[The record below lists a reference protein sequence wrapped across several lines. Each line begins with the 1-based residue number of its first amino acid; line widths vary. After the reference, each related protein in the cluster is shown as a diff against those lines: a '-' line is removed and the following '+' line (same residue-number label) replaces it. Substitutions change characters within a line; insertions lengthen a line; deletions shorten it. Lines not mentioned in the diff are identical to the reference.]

1 MTKVETYLNIV
12 TLYDKEFSKWM
23 NRSDKILRRYRD
35 ERQTNSTQSRYN
47 MLWANVQTLKAATF
61 SRMPKA
67 DISRRFKDND
77 PVGRVA
83 STILE
88 RAIDF
93 EIEHYTDFRHA
104 MESAVYDRF
113 LGGRGTAWLRYE
125 PKIEQQDYETS
136 EQDEESDLAA
146 EYLDTEA
153 SPVDY
158 VHWKDFGH
166 EVARTWDEVNK
177 VWRKVYLTRKA
188 LVERFGEE
196 LGNKI
201 PMDSSPDEQ
210 KYKDSDGIGKKGLI
224 IEMWDRET
232 KKVLWISK
240 SLNQILDERDD
251 PLGLEEFFPCPK
263 PLYSTITNETLV
275 PIPDFTLYQDQA
287 NALDVLSTRITGL
300 IDALKVR
307 GVYDSS
313 EPTLQRLFTEGENNT
328 LIPVKNW
335 PSFAEKQGLK
345 GAIDIVDI
353 TPIAAALKYAYEAMA
368 QIKQEIYDITGISD
382 IIRGQSNILETATA
396 QQIKSQFASLR
407 LKDYQDD
414 VACFASDILKIKA
427 QIICG
432 QFQPET
438 LIKIG
443 GVDQLSPE
451 DQQLVPQA
459 IQMLKDNPM
468 RTFRVD
474 VAADSMLYQD
484 EQREKAD
491 RVEFLGAVS
500 QYLEKAVQAS
510 QNMPPEATPLLMDLL
525 KFGVTGFRIG
535 KTVEGEFDSVADAI
549 KERAK
554 NPPPQQPNPE
564 MMKIQ
569 ATMQIEQQKAQL
581 EMQTRQAELQ
591 NEAQVREHEL
601 QLEAQKQQMQAQN
614 DMQERQHKA
623 ELDQFLEQQR
633 LEFDRWK
640 TQLENET
647 KILIAELDA
656 KTKLKTQYLSS
667 NPADPLV
674 QLDDN
679 GNPALPAE
687 LTNLLHDVNSSM
699 ETLVQTNMMAQQA
712 NADLVAKQQAAHEM
726 LVDHLS
732 RPKQVVRDNS
742 GKIIGVK

>member
-1 MTKVETYLNIV
+1 MTKVESYLNIV
-12 TLYDKEFSKWM
+12 TQYDKEFGKWIS
-23 NRSDKILRRYRD
+23 RSDKILRRYRD
-35 ERQTNSTQSRYN
+35 DRTVNSLQSRYN

-67 DISRRFKDND
+67 DVSRRFKDND

-88 RAIDF
+88 RAMDF

-113 LGGRGTAWLRYE
+113 LGGRGTAWVRYE
-125 PKIEQQDYETS
+125 PKIESQDYEAS

-146 EYLDTEA
+146 EYLDTES

-177 VWRKVYLTRKA
+177 VWRKVYLTRQA

-201 PMDSSPDEQ
+201 PLDASPDDQ

-224 IEMWDRET
+224 IELWDREI
-232 KKVLWISK
+232 KKVMWISK

-251 PLGLEEFFPCPK
+251 PLELEEFFPCPK

-287 NALDVLSTRITGL
+287 NALDTLATRISGL

-307 GVYDSS
+307 GVYDAS

-335 PSFAEKQGLK
+335 QAFAEKQGLK
-345 GAIDIVDI
+345 GAIDVVDI

-382 IIRGQSNILETATA
+382 IIRGQSNIIETATSA
-396 QQIKSQFASLR
+396 SIKSQFASLR

-443 GVDQLSPE
+443 GVAQLSPE

-468 RTFRVD
+468 RTFRVE
-474 VAADSMLYQD
+474 VASDSMLYQD
-484 EQREKAD
+484 EQREKQD
-491 RVEFLGAVS
+491 RVEFLSSVG
-500 QYLEKAVQAS
+500 QFLDKATQAS
-510 QNMPPEATPLLMDLL
+510 QMMPPEATPLLMDLL
-525 KFGVTGFRIG
+525 KFGVTGYRVG
-535 KTVEGEFDSVADAI
+535 RVLEGEFDNVADAI
-549 KERAK
+549 KEQSK
-554 NPPPQQPNPE
+554 QPKQPKPDPE

-569 ATMQIEQQKAQL
+569 AEMQMFQQKSQL
-581 EMQTRQAELQ
+581 EVQTRATELQ
-591 NEAQVREHEL
+591 NQAQVREHEI
-601 QLEAQKQQMQAQN
+601 QLEAQRNQAQAQLEAQRAEMQARMDAQL
-614 DMQERQHKA
+614 A
-623 ELDQFLEQQR
+623 QQK
-633 LEFDRWK
+633 LEFEKWK
-640 TQLENET
+640 TQLDNET
-647 KILIAELDA
+647 KVVIAELDA
-656 KTKLKTQYLSS
+656 KTKLKQQHMQA
-667 NPADPLV
+667 NPTLDPL
-674 QLDDN
+674 LDIDMN
-679 GNPALPAE
+679 GNAHLTDEITGVLNAVNTNMAE
-687 LTNLLHDVNSSM
+687 LL
-699 ETLVQTNMMAQQA
+699 QA
-712 NADLVAKQQAAHEM
+712 NQAHNAQLAMKQDMAHQALVEQLTK
-726 LVDHLS
+726 
-732 RPKQVVRDNS
+732 PKQIIRDAN

>member
-1 MTKVETYLNIV
+1 MTKVEAYLNIV

-23 NRSDKILRRYRD
+23 SRSDKILRRYRD
-35 ERQTNSTQSRYN
+35 ERTVNSLQTRYN

-67 DISRRFKDND
+67 DVSRRFKDND

-83 STILE
+83 SLILE
-88 RAIDF
+88 RAMDF

-125 PKIEQQDYETS
+125 PKIESQDTSVS
-136 EQDEESDLAA
+136 EQDESSDEAA

-188 LVERFGEE
+188 MVERFGEE

-201 PMDSSPDEQ
+201 PLDSSPDDQ
-210 KYKDSDGIGKKGLI
+210 KFKDSDGVGKKGLI
-224 IEMWDRET
+224 IELWDRET
-232 KKVLWISK
+232 KKVMWISK

-251 PLGLEEFFPCPK
+251 PLQLEEFFPCPK

-287 NALDVLSTRITGL
+287 NALDTLSARISGL

-307 GVYDSS
+307 GVYDAS

-335 PSFAEKQGLK
+335 QAFAEKQGLK
-345 GAIDIVDI
+345 GAIDVVDI
-353 TPIAAALKYAYEAMA
+353 TPVAAALKYAYDAMA
-368 QIKQEIYDITGISD
+368 QLKSEIYDITGISD
-382 IIRGQSNILETATA
+382 IIRGQSNIIETATSA
-396 QQIKSQFASLR
+396 QIKSQFASLR

-443 GVDQLSPE
+443 GVEQLSPE
-451 DQQLVPQA
+451 DQALVPQA
-459 IQMLKDNPM
+459 IEMLKNNPM
-468 RTFRVD
+468 RTFRVE
-474 VAADSMLYQD
+474 VATDSMLYQD
-484 EQREKAD
+484 EQREKQD
-491 RVEFLGAVS
+491 RVEFLSAVG
-500 QYLEKAVQAS
+500 QFLEKATQAS
-510 QNMPPEATPLLMDLL
+510 QMMPPEATPLLMDLL

-535 KTVEGEFDSVADAI
+535 RTIEGEFDNVADAI
-549 KERAK
+549 KEQAK
-554 NPPPQQPNPE
+554 QPKQPKPDPE

-569 ATMQIEQQKAQL
+569 MEAQS
-581 EMQTRQAELQ
+581 RQAELQ
-591 NEAQVREHEL
+591 NETQMRTQEI
-601 QLEAQKQQMQAQN
+601 QLEAQKQQAQAEN
-614 DMQERQHKA
+614 DMRERQHKA
-623 ELDQFLEQQR
+623 ELDQALEKQR
-633 LEFDRWK
+633 LEFDAWK
-640 TQLENET
+640 TKLDNET
-647 KILIAELDA
+647 KILIAELQS
-656 KTKLKTQYLSS
+656 KTTLKQQHMSA
-667 NPADPLV
+667 NPQLDPL
-674 QLDDN
+674 LDIDMN
-679 GNPALPAE
+679 GNAH
-687 LTNLLHDVNSSM
+687 LTDEITSVLNAVN
-699 ETLVQTNMMAQQA
+699 TNMMELLQA
-712 NADLVAKQQAAHEM
+712 NQEHNSNLAMKQDMAHQTLVEQ
-726 LVDHLS
+726 LT
-732 RPKQVVRDNS
+732 RPKQVVRDAN

>member
-1 MTKVETYLNIV
+1 MTRVETYLNIV
-12 TLYDKEFSKWM
+12 TQYDKEFAKWM

-35 ERQTNSTQSRYN
+35 ERTVNSLQTRYN

-67 DISRRFKDND
+67 DVSRRFKDND

-88 RAIDF
+88 RAMDF

-113 LGGRGTAWLRYE
+113 LGGRGTAWIRYE
-125 PKIEQQDYETS
+125 PKIESQDYETS
-136 EQDEESDLAA
+136 EQDETSDEAA
-146 EYLDTEA
+146 EYLDTES

-188 LVERFGEE
+188 LIDRFGEE
-196 LGNKI
+196 LGNKV
-201 PMDSSPDEQ
+201 PLDASPDDQ

-224 IEMWDRET
+224 IELWDRET
-232 KKVLWISK
+232 EKVLWISK

-251 PLGLEEFFPCPK
+251 PLELEEFFPCPK

-287 NALDVLSTRITGL
+287 NALDTLSARISGL

-335 PSFAEKQGLK
+335 QAFAEKQGLK

-353 TPIAAALKYAYEAMA
+353 TPIAAALKYAYDAMA
-368 QIKQEIYDITGISD
+368 QLKQEIYDITGISD

-459 IQMLKDNPM
+459 IAMLKDNPM
-468 RTFRVD
+468 RTFRVE
-474 VAADSMLYQD
+474 VASDSMLYQD

-491 RVEFLGAVS
+491 RVEFLKAVGT
-500 QYLEKAVQAS
+500 YLEKAVQAA
-510 QNMPPEATPLLMDLL
+510 QTMPPEATPLLMDML
-525 KFGVTGFRIG
+525 KFGVQGYRVG
-535 KTVEGEFDSVADAI
+535 RVLEGEFDAVVDTI
-549 KERAK
+549 KEKAK
-554 NPPPQQPNPE
+554 QPKQPKPDPE

-569 ATMQIEQQKAQL
+569 AEMQMFQQKSQL
-581 EMQTRQAELQ
+581 EVQTRATELQ
-591 NEAQVREHEL
+591 NQAQVREHEI
-601 QLEAQKQQMQAQN
+601 QLEAQRNQAQAQLEAQRAQMQAQM
-614 DMQERQHKA
+614 DAQLA
-623 ELDQFLEQQR
+623 QQK
-633 LEFDRWK
+633 LEFEKWK
-640 TQLENET
+640 AQLDNET
-647 KILIAELDA
+647 KVVVAELDA
-656 KTKLKTQYLSS
+656 KTKLKQQYMQA
-667 NPADPLV
+667 NPLADPLV
-674 QLDDN
+674 DIDHN
-679 GNPALPAE
+679 GNLHLTDEIQGVLHTVNQNVAQLIEANHAHNQDLAMKQEMAHQALIE
-687 LTNLLHDVNSSM
+687 QLN
-699 ETLVQTNMMAQQA
+699 
-712 NADLVAKQQAAHEM
+712 
-726 LVDHLS
+726 
-732 RPKQVVRDNS
+732 RPKTVVRDAN
-742 GKIIGVK
+742 GKIVGVK

>member
-1 MTKVETYLNIV
+1 MTRVEAYLNIV

-35 ERQTNSTQSRYN
+35 ERTVNSLQTRYN

-67 DISRRFKDND
+67 DVSRRFKDND

-83 STILE
+83 SLILE
-88 RAIDF
+88 RAMDF

-125 PKIEQQDYETS
+125 PKIESQDTSVS
-136 EQDEESDLAA
+136 EQDESSDEAA

-188 LVERFGEE
+188 MVERFGEE

-201 PMDSSPDEQ
+201 PLDSSPDDQ
-210 KYKDSDGIGKKGLI
+210 KYKDSDGVGKKGLI
-224 IEMWDRET
+224 IELWDRET
-232 KKVLWISK
+232 KKVMWISK

-251 PLGLEEFFPCPK
+251 PLQLEEFFPCPK

-287 NALDVLSTRITGL
+287 NALDTLSARISGL

-307 GVYDSS
+307 GVYDAS

-335 PSFAEKQGLK
+335 QAFAEKQGLK

-353 TPIAAALKYAYEAMA
+353 TPVAAALKYAYDAMA
-368 QIKQEIYDITGISD
+368 QLKSEIYDITGISD
-382 IIRGQSNILETATA
+382 IIRGQSNIIETATSA
-396 QQIKSQFASLR
+396 QIKSQFASLR

-443 GVDQLSPE
+443 GVEQLSPA
-451 DQQLVPQA
+451 DQALVPQA
-459 IQMLKDNPM
+459 IAMLKNNPM
-468 RTFRVD
+468 RTFRVE
-474 VAADSMLYQD
+474 VATDSMLYQD
-484 EQREKAD
+484 EQREKQD
-491 RVEFLGAVS
+491 RVEFLSAVG
-500 QYLEKAVQAS
+500 QFLEKATQAS
-510 QNMPPEATPLLMDLL
+510 QMMPPEATPLLMDLL

-535 KTVEGEFDSVADAI
+535 RTIEGEFDNVADAI
-549 KERAK
+549 KEQSK
-554 NPPPQQPNPE
+554 QPKQPKPDPE
-564 MMKIQ
+564 MMKLQ
-569 ATMQIEQQKAQL
+569 ATMQMEKEKAQIN
-581 EMQTRQAELQ
+581 MQTRQAELQ
-591 NEAQVREHEL
+591 NQAQIRQQEL
-601 QLEAQKQQMQAQN
+601 QLEAQKQDMQAQN
-614 DMQERQHKA
+614 DMKERQHKA

-640 TQLENET
+640 SQLENET
-647 KILIAELDA
+647 KILIAEMDS
-656 KTKLKTQYLSS
+656 KTKLKTQYMSAHP
-667 NPADPLV
+667 NDPMTI
-674 QLDDN
+674 LDDN
-679 GNPALPAE
+679 GNPKLSDE
-687 LTNLLHDVNSSM
+687 ITNLLHDVNTSM

-712 NADLVAKQQAAHEM
+712 NADMVAKQQAAHEM
-726 LVDHLS
+726 LLGHLS
-732 RPKQVVRDNS
+732 KPKQVLRDSS